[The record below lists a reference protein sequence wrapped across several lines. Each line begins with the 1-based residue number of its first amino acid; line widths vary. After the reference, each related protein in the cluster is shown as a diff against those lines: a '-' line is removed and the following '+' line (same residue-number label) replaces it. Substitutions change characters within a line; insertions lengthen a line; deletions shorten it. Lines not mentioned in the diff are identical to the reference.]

1 MGTRCIDHMER
12 QLDLASIVAVPQKS
26 AQMRD
31 DVLKVLAADLFALEN
46 EIAFDVFTRQR
57 AKSVAGGKRTAQEI
71 GDSAVVMLDRL
82 VHQSPK
88 FYKVSPIVMA
98 QQRERFVDS
107 FRLQS
112 SL

>member
-1 MGTRCIDHMER
+1 MER
-12 QLDLASIVAVPQKS
+12 PPDLAPVVAVPQKS

-31 DVLKVLAADLFALEN
+31 DMLKMLAANLFALKS
-46 EIAFDVFTRQR
+46 EIAFDVFASER
-57 AKSVAGGKRTAQEI
+57 AKSAAGRKRTAQEI
-71 GDSAVVMLDRL
+71 GDSAVVVLDRL
-82 VHQSPK
+82 IYQSPQ

-98 QQRERFVDS
+98 QLRERFVDL